1 VKIRL
6 IGTLAEVHLA
16 VYRLREAFSTVDA
29 GQPIPCRDQ
38 PGQYRIYAVA
48 SF

>member
-1 VKIRL
+1 MKIRL

-16 VYRLREAFSTVDA
+16 VYRLRDAFATVQA
-29 GQPIPCRDQ
+29 CEPVPCRDQ

-48 SF
+48 TF